1 MRANNLKSIALTV
14 SETTTFDQIIQMIR
28 AENQLV
34 STTPYVNILDKT
46 FYNPFDRQRRD
57 AKLAKTVK

>member
-46 FYNPFDRQRRD
+46 FYNPFDR
-57 AKLAKTVK
+57 